1 MITEKIVD
9 YIKNMMLVISFG
21 TAIWAMSAKSTSTK
35 VQVDDLKEDI
45 SDIKENMLTNTTL
58 INFQDSM
65 FAAVAVMKTDIITVT
80 KSQNALRNSYVRWAK
95 DHTKEYDELMK
106 YLQVI
111 EFELVV
117 PKVDSTDLKIKIR
130 KVK

>member
-1 MITEKIVD
+1 MSEKVFD
-9 YIKNMMLVISFG
+9 YIKNIMLVISFG
-21 TAIWAMSAKSTSTK
+21 TAVWTMAAKSTSTK
-35 VQVDDLKEDI
+35 VQVDDLKEDVL
-45 SDIKENMLTNTTL
+45 SIKENMLTNTTL

-106 YLQVI
+106 YLQGI

>member
-1 MITEKIVD
+1 MIEKVTD
-9 YIKNMMLVISFG
+9 YIKNIMLVISFG
-21 TAIWAMSAKSTSTK
+21 TAVWAMSAKSTSTK
-35 VQVDDLKEDI
+35 VQVDDLKEDVL
-45 SDIKENMLTNTTL
+45 SIKENMLTNTTL
-58 INFQDSM
+58 INFQDSI
-65 FAAVAVMKTDIITVT
+65 FAAVTVMKTDIITVT

-106 YLQVI
+106 YLQGI

>member
-1 MITEKIVD
+1 MIEKVTD
-9 YIKNMMLVISFG
+9 YIKNIMLVISFG
-21 TAIWAMSAKSTSTK
+21 TAVWAMSAKSTSTK

-45 SDIKENMLTNTTL
+45 LSIKENMLTNTTL
-58 INFQDSM
+58 INFQDSI
-65 FAAVAVMKTDIITVT
+65 FAAVTVMKTDIITVT

-106 YLQVI
+106 YLQGI

>member
-1 MITEKIVD
+1 MIEKVTD
-9 YIKNMMLVISFG
+9 YIKNIMLVISFG
-21 TAIWAMSAKSTSTK
+21 TAVWAMSAKSTSTK

-45 SDIKENMLTNTTL
+45 LSIKENMLTNTTL
-58 INFQDSM
+58 INFQDSI
-65 FAAVAVMKTDIITVT
+65 FAAVTVMKTDIITVT
-80 KSQNALRNSYVRWAK
+80 KNQNALRNSYVRWAK

-106 YLQVI
+106 YLQGI